1 MALRRVARRSNHANI
16 ARLHE
21 LLPRGSR
28 WIKLGLALVLLG
40 ALRLAGC
47 AGQSGVQQPLPVSHS
62 VALAWDPSTSAV
74 VGYNVYRGAQMGG
87 PYTKLNGSLILGT
100 VYTDSTVQAG
110 QTYFY
115 VATAVDPNGVESE
128 FSNEIPV
135 TIPAQ

>member
-1 MALRRVARRSNHANI
+1 
-16 ARLHE
+16 
-21 LLPRGSR
+21 
-28 WIKLGLALVLLG
+28 
-40 ALRLAGC
+40 
-47 AGQSGVQQPLPVSHS
+47 
-62 VALAWDPSTSAV
+62 
-74 VGYNVYRGAQMGG
+74 MGG